1 MVQATRS
8 FIDRT
13 FHKAAV
19 PTSLGITKTVSSG
32 PQYIVGPKDKTILVD
47 DDKAAVAVRVV
58 LPAAV
63 NNKNR
68 EIRVKK
74 LGSTAA
80 VTVDGNGSELID
92 ESTTQIMT
100 GQYDAMHL
108 VCDGVEWW
116 II

>member
-19 PTSLGITKTVSSG
+19 PVSLGITKTVTSG
-32 PQYIVGPKDKTILVD
+32 PQYIVGTKDKTILVD
-47 DDKAAVAVRVV
+47 DNRAGVAVNVI

-63 NNKNR
+63 SSKNR
-68 EIRVKK
+68 ELRIKK

-80 VTVDGNGSELID
+80 VTVDGNGAELVD
-92 ESTTQIMT
+92 ESATQIIT

-108 VCDGVEWW
+108 VCDGIEWW
-116 II
+116 IV